1 MPRLLV
7 ADAPGVVAGPT
18 ASPDAFGASTARA
31 MQQTGGVAQALGQVL
46 SEYGESQSRAAS
58 VRYEQ
63 ELAAE
68 ADRISLDPEIES
80 RGAKFEAAQRKIY
93 GKYRPGFGFRQ
104 TYDQRTEA
112 STLSLKTRLDGQTMR
127 DGIAE
132 ARRNTTLEVTHKMLS
147 AAVSD
152 SDEEAGAL
160 FNEAQLA
167 LADSSLYMTESER
180 AIALQNSI
188 TTGIRAMA
196 DTNPKR
202 ALRFID
208 RLGTMVSPEALSVY
222 RGEAMANI
230 RQAAAAEASAA
241 DRERRLRIQAETDA
255 SKDAEERLLELER
268 AGTLTLEDVKRES
281 GLSPAAYARMKR
293 LATGGGSKTDNLNP
307 QRYVDL
313 EMAADKG
320 EDIVEAANTAYIN
333 GEITESQRNNV
344 VNASRGERFDAE
356 IAYINESLNPGSFS
370 SDRRMRQKRADAV
383 AAMRIWKRE
392 NGNASATESHAK
404 AAEIIRAAVVKLPK
418 LTFMDKRVESQAD
431 VDKMAADIDAQLKN
445 GIIGREMANE
455 LSMRLMQISL
465 ELDARASALGADG
478 GE

>member
-180 AIALQNSI
+180 AVALQNSI

-255 SKDAEERLLELER
+255 SKDAEERLLDLDR
-268 AGTLTLEDVKRES
+268 AGALTLEDVKAER
-281 GLSPAAYARMKR
+281 GLSPAAYARMKK
-293 LATGGGSKTDNLNP
+293 LATGGGSGKSYNP
-307 QRYVDL
+307 DVYIELSDRAY
-313 EMAADKG
+313 AG
-320 EDIVEAANTAYIN
+320 EDVVEEANAALVNGDLDATKRDSIVRTSRNT
-333 GEITESQRNNV
+333 
-344 VNASRGERFDAE
+344 RFKPARDLVSGA
-356 IAYINESLNPGSFS
+356 LDPGAFT
-370 SDRRMRQKRADAV
+370 SDRKMREKRVLALQSFDDWARDNPDATYED
-383 AAMRIWKRE
+383 AQDRAR
-392 NGNASATESHAK
+392 T
-404 AAEIIRAAVVKLPK
+404 IIGAAVVKLPK
-418 LTFMDKRVESQAD
+418 LSFMGKRIESQAD
-431 VDKMAADIDAQLKN
+431 IDKMASDIDKQSAN
-445 GIIGREMANE
+445 GLITAE
-455 LSMRLMQISL
+455 
-465 ELDARASALGADG
+465 DARARFIELDRISAELTHRASISDG
-478 GE
+478 GGAE